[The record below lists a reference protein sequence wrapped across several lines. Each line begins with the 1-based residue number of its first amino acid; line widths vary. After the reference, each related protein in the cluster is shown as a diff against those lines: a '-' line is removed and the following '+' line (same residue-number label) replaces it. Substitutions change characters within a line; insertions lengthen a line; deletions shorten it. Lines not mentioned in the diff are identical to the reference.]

1 MENSQLKDLQE
12 EVSEAT
18 KQYIL
23 TTFNSE
29 NGMKTYYLQMSNIIR
44 SAHINPPIDTEYNSL
59 KKLSK
64 KLKQYCTFIQ
74 TLGEHEWDKGIA
86 DIQKALGIY
95 LMQNNI
101 ESKERKQTNQEIASQ
116 LQFIV
121 FLSGNINII
130 KQLHGILQ
138 RHLSNVMLLLSS
150 YPEHNIGSVVI
161 LGGLSLVNS
170 LHAYTFASLKRK
182 KLISTT
188 PLNDALNA
196 LILALNASAAAFVL
210 LFTKKFRILS

>member
-95 LMQNNI
+95 LMQNDI
-101 ESKERKQTNQEIASQ
+101 ESKERKQTNKQGNCLSTAIHRFSLREYKYHQATSWNIATP
-116 LQFIV
+116 FIQCDA
-121 FLSGNINII
+121 FTQILSG
-130 KQLHGILQ
+130 
-138 RHLSNVMLLLSS
+138 
-150 YPEHNIGSVVI
+150 
-161 LGGLSLVNS
+161 
-170 LHAYTFASLKRK
+170 A
-182 KLISTT
+182 
-188 PLNDALNA
+188 
-196 LILALNASAAAFVL
+196 
-210 LFTKKFRILS
+210 

>member
-74 TLGEHEWDKGIA
+74 TLGEHEWDKGIT
-86 DIQKALGIY
+86 
-95 LMQNNI
+95 
-101 ESKERKQTNQEIASQ
+101 SKVKNA
-116 LQFIV
+116 
-121 FLSGNINII
+121 N
-130 KQLHGILQ
+130 
-138 RHLSNVMLLLSS
+138 
-150 YPEHNIGSVVI
+150 
-161 LGGLSLVNS
+161 
-170 LHAYTFASLKRK
+170 KRTK
-182 KLISTT
+182 KL
-188 PLNDALNA
+188 PLNCNSSFFSPG
-196 LILALNASAAAFVL
+196 I
-210 LFTKKFRILS
+210 

>member
-95 LMQNNI
+95 LMQI
-101 ESKERKQTNQEIASQ
+101 TSKVKNA
-116 LQFIV
+116 
-121 FLSGNINII
+121 N
-130 KQLHGILQ
+130 
-138 RHLSNVMLLLSS
+138 
-150 YPEHNIGSVVI
+150 
-161 LGGLSLVNS
+161 
-170 LHAYTFASLKRK
+170 KRTK
-182 KLISTT
+182 KL
-188 PLNDALNA
+188 PLNCNSSFFSPG
-196 LILALNASAAAFVL
+196 I
-210 LFTKKFRILS
+210 

>member
-101 ESKERKQTNQEIASQ
+101 ESKERKQTN
-116 LQFIV
+116 
-121 FLSGNINII
+121 
-130 KQLHGILQ
+130 
-138 RHLSNVMLLLSS
+138 
-150 YPEHNIGSVVI
+150 GSVVI

>member
-29 NGMKTYYLQMSNIIR
+29 NGMKTYYL
-44 SAHINPPIDTEYNSL
+44 HINPPIDTEYNSL

-138 RHLSNVMLLLSS
+138 RHLSNVMLLLRS
-150 YPEHNIGSVVI
+150 YPEHNIQE
-161 LGGLSLVNS
+161 
-170 LHAYTFASLKRK
+170 
-182 KLISTT
+182 
-188 PLNDALNA
+188 
-196 LILALNASAAAFVL
+196 
-210 LFTKKFRILS
+210 

>member
-101 ESKERKQTNQEIASQ
+101 ESKERKQTNKETASQ

-121 FLSGNINII
+121 FLSGNIN
-130 KQLHGILQ
+130 
-138 RHLSNVMLLLSS
+138 R
-150 YPEHNIGSVVI
+150 
-161 LGGLSLVNS
+161 LSLKPWGIALKFLF
-170 LHAYTFASLKRK
+170 LHHENILF
-182 KLISTT
+182 
-188 PLNDALNA
+188 PND
-196 LILALNASAAAFVL
+196 
-210 LFTKKFRILS
+210 

>member
-95 LMQNNI
+95 LMQNDI
-101 ESKERKQTNQEIASQ
+101 ESKERKQTNKEIASQ

-121 FLSGNINII
+121 FLGSVVILGGLSLFLSGNINII

-138 RHLSNVMLLLSS
+138 RHLSNVMLLLRS
-150 YPEHNIGSVVI
+150 YPEHNIQE
-161 LGGLSLVNS
+161 
-170 LHAYTFASLKRK
+170 
-182 KLISTT
+182 
-188 PLNDALNA
+188 
-196 LILALNASAAAFVL
+196 
-210 LFTKKFRILS
+210 

>member
-44 SAHINPPIDTEYNSL
+44 SAHINTPNDTEFNSL

-138 RHLSNVMLLLSS
+138 RHLSNVMLLLRS
-150 YPEHNIGSVVI
+150 YPEHNIQE
-161 LGGLSLVNS
+161 
-170 LHAYTFASLKRK
+170 
-182 KLISTT
+182 
-188 PLNDALNA
+188 
-196 LILALNASAAAFVL
+196 
-210 LFTKKFRILS
+210 

>member
-29 NGMKTYYLQMSNIIR
+29 NGMKMYYLQMSNIIR

-138 RHLSNVMLLLSS
+138 RHLSNVMLLLRS
-150 YPEHNIGSVVI
+150 YPEHNIQE
-161 LGGLSLVNS
+161 
-170 LHAYTFASLKRK
+170 
-182 KLISTT
+182 
-188 PLNDALNA
+188 
-196 LILALNASAAAFVL
+196 
-210 LFTKKFRILS
+210 

>member
-1 MENSQLKDLQE
+1 MIWKNSQLKDLQE

-101 ESKERKQTNQEIASQ
+101 ESRLT
-116 LQFIV
+116 
-121 FLSGNINII
+121 
-130 KQLHGILQ
+130 
-138 RHLSNVMLLLSS
+138 R
-150 YPEHNIGSVVI
+150 
-161 LGGLSLVNS
+161 
-170 LHAYTFASLKRK
+170 
-182 KLISTT
+182 
-188 PLNDALNA
+188 
-196 LILALNASAAAFVL
+196 
-210 LFTKKFRILS
+210 

>member
-12 EVSEAT
+12 EVSDAT

-64 KLKQYCTFIQ
+64 KLKQYCTFI
-74 TLGEHEWDKGIA
+74 A

-101 ESKERKQTNQEIASQ
+101 ES
-116 LQFIV
+116 
-121 FLSGNINII
+121 
-130 KQLHGILQ
+130 
-138 RHLSNVMLLLSS
+138 
-150 YPEHNIGSVVI
+150 
-161 LGGLSLVNS
+161 
-170 LHAYTFASLKRK
+170 
-182 KLISTT
+182 
-188 PLNDALNA
+188 
-196 LILALNASAAAFVL
+196 
-210 LFTKKFRILS
+210 

>member
-64 KLKQYCTFIQ
+64 KLTQYCTFIQ

-138 RHLSNVMLLLSS
+138 RHLSNVMLLLRS
-150 YPEHNIGSVVI
+150 YPEHNIQE
-161 LGGLSLVNS
+161 
-170 LHAYTFASLKRK
+170 
-182 KLISTT
+182 
-188 PLNDALNA
+188 
-196 LILALNASAAAFVL
+196 
-210 LFTKKFRILS
+210 

>member
-59 KKLSK
+59 KKLSKKLSK

-150 YPEHNIGSVVI
+150 YPEHNIQE
-161 LGGLSLVNS
+161 
-170 LHAYTFASLKRK
+170 
-182 KLISTT
+182 
-188 PLNDALNA
+188 
-196 LILALNASAAAFVL
+196 
-210 LFTKKFRILS
+210 

>member
-95 LMQNNI
+95 LMQI
-101 ESKERKQTNQEIASQ
+101 TSKVKNA
-116 LQFIV
+116 
-121 FLSGNINII
+121 N
-130 KQLHGILQ
+130 
-138 RHLSNVMLLLSS
+138 
-150 YPEHNIGSVVI
+150 
-161 LGGLSLVNS
+161 
-170 LHAYTFASLKRK
+170 KRTK
-182 KLISTT
+182 KL
-188 PLNDALNA
+188 PLNCNSSFF
-196 LILALNASAAAFVL
+196 SAQL
-210 LFTKKFRILS
+210 

>member
-95 LMQNNI
+95 LMQNDI
-101 ESKERKQTNQEIASQ
+101 EPNAEELIAS
-116 LQFIV
+116 LIPTV
-121 FLSGNINII
+121 LSQKIFTAAVD
-130 KQLHGILQ
+130 
-138 RHLSNVMLLLSS
+138 S
-150 YPEHNIGSVVI
+150 
-161 LGGLSLVNS
+161 
-170 LHAYTFASLKRK
+170 
-182 KLISTT
+182 
-188 PLNDALNA
+188 
-196 LILALNASAAAFVL
+196 NASEHAARTLAMQVATDNANELIQDLTKQYNKSRQQAITNEL
-210 LFTKKFRILS
+210 LDIVGGSMK

>member
-44 SAHINPPIDTEYNSL
+44 SAHINSSIVTEYNIL

-64 KLKQYCTFIQ
+64 KLKQYCTFNL

-101 ESKERKQTNQEIASQ
+101 EIKERKQTNQEIASQ

-138 RHLSNVMLLLSS
+138 RHLSNVMLFLRS
-150 YPEHNIGSVVI
+150 YPEHNIQE
-161 LGGLSLVNS
+161 
-170 LHAYTFASLKRK
+170 
-182 KLISTT
+182 
-188 PLNDALNA
+188 
-196 LILALNASAAAFVL
+196 
-210 LFTKKFRILS
+210 

>member
-44 SAHINPPIDTEYNSL
+44 SAHINPPIDTEYNCL

-138 RHLSNVMLLLSS
+138 RHLSNVMLLLRS
-150 YPEHNIGSVVI
+150 YPEHNIQE
-161 LGGLSLVNS
+161 
-170 LHAYTFASLKRK
+170 
-182 KLISTT
+182 
-188 PLNDALNA
+188 
-196 LILALNASAAAFVL
+196 
-210 LFTKKFRILS
+210 

>member
-86 DIQKALGIY
+86 DIQKALVK
-95 LMQNNI
+95 NAN
-101 ESKERKQTNQEIASQ
+101 KQT
-116 LQFIV
+116 
-121 FLSGNINII
+121 
-130 KQLHGILQ
+130 
-138 RHLSNVMLLLSS
+138 
-150 YPEHNIGSVVI
+150 
-161 LGGLSLVNS
+161 
-170 LHAYTFASLKRK
+170 RK
-182 KLISTT
+182 L
-188 PLNDALNA
+188 PLNCNSSFFSPGIQISSSNFMEYCNA
-196 LILALNASAAAFVL
+196 IYPM
-210 LFTKKFRILS
+210 

>member
-101 ESKERKQTNQEIASQ
+101 ESKERKQANQEIASQ

-150 YPEHNIGSVVI
+150 YPEHNIQE
-161 LGGLSLVNS
+161 
-170 LHAYTFASLKRK
+170 
-182 KLISTT
+182 
-188 PLNDALNA
+188 
-196 LILALNASAAAFVL
+196 
-210 LFTKKFRILS
+210 

>member
-64 KLKQYCTFIQ
+64 KLKYIALSFKH
-74 TLGEHEWDKGIA
+74 LANMNGIR
-86 DIQKALGIY
+86 
-95 LMQNNI
+95 
-101 ESKERKQTNQEIASQ
+101 E
-116 LQFIV
+116 
-121 FLSGNINII
+121 
-130 KQLHGILQ
+130 
-138 RHLSNVMLLLSS
+138 
-150 YPEHNIGSVVI
+150 
-161 LGGLSLVNS
+161 
-170 LHAYTFASLKRK
+170 
-182 KLISTT
+182 
-188 PLNDALNA
+188 
-196 LILALNASAAAFVL
+196 
-210 LFTKKFRILS
+210 

>member
-59 KKLSK
+59 KKLRK

-86 DIQKALGIY
+86 DILGVSLRTVEAHMYKALKY
-95 LMQNNI
+95 LRGRLDPLWAI
-101 ESKERKQTNQEIASQ
+101 
-116 LQFIV
+116 L
-121 FLSGNINII
+121 FLF
-130 KQLHGILQ
+130 LWRL
-138 RHLSNVMLLLSS
+138 
-150 YPEHNIGSVVI
+150 
-161 LGGLSLVNS
+161 
-170 LHAYTFASLKRK
+170 
-182 KLISTT
+182 
-188 PLNDALNA
+188 
-196 LILALNASAAAFVL
+196 
-210 LFTKKFRILS
+210 

>member
-101 ESKERKQTNQEIASQ
+101 DSKERKQTNQEIASQ

-130 KQLHGILQ
+130 KHLHGILQ
-138 RHLSNVMLLLSS
+138 RHLSNVMLLLRS
-150 YPEHNIGSVVI
+150 YPEHNIQE
-161 LGGLSLVNS
+161 
-170 LHAYTFASLKRK
+170 
-182 KLISTT
+182 
-188 PLNDALNA
+188 
-196 LILALNASAAAFVL
+196 
-210 LFTKKFRILS
+210 